1 LTDVMVIILIVA
13 AVVSAFIG
21 EVQDMIV
28 ILAIVVL
35 NAILGVTQEYRAEQA
50 IAALKKLAVPK
61 VRVRRGGHTVEV
73 SARDLVLGDVVML
86 EAGNLLPAD
95 GRVLESASLRVEE
108 AALTGESEPVEK
120 QAAALADGDV
130 PLGDQHNMLFMG
142 TTITYGRGAMLV
154 TATGM
159 KTELG
164 RIADMLQSVQREAT
178 PLQRRL
184 DALGG
189 ALAKVALAI
198 IALIFGV
205 GLFTSRDVAEIWSA
219 GGDVWRRLLAS
230 HDVQELFLTGVS
242 MA

>member
-1 LTDVMVIILIVA
+1 MNAWHTEETENVITELQSDRENGLSDAEVQARLEKYGPNELVEKGMKSVWAILWEQLTDVMVIILIVA

-73 SARDLVLGDVVML
+73 SARDLVPGDVVML

-120 QAAALADGDV
+120 QAAALADG
-130 PLGDQHNMLFMG
+130 G
-142 TTITYGRGAMLV
+142 IA
-154 TATGM
+154 AT
-159 KTELG
+159 
-164 RIADMLQSVQREAT
+164 
-178 PLQRRL
+178 
-184 DALGG
+184 
-189 ALAKVALAI
+189 
-198 IALIFGV
+198 
-205 GLFTSRDVAEIWSA
+205 
-219 GGDVWRRLLAS
+219 
-230 HDVQELFLTGVS
+230 
-242 MA
+242 